1 MLNILKNFF
10 KKTEVEESPE
20 VFDRELG
27 LSLASLLIEIS
38 RSDNEVD
45 QNELEVIAKAI
56 LQVTTLTAHEV
67 NGLIKD
73 ADKNVTD
80 SISLYDFTSV
90 INEKLS
96 REERYQLLVLLWKV
110 AYADGRV
117 DKYEEHYV
125 RKISDLLYLD
135 QSDFIRAKHEA
146 RQKVIL

>member
-1 MLNILKNFF
+1 MIGAFREPGATTTSLTPF
-10 KKTEVEESPE
+10 KINWSTITSAKTVVGPT
-20 VFDRELG
+20 V
-27 LSLASLLIEIS
+27 
-38 RSDNEVD
+38 
-45 QNELEVIAKAI
+45 
-56 LQVTTLTAHEV
+56 
-67 NGLIKD
+67 
-73 ADKNVTD
+73 ADVTD